1 MNKKLGFILCVIFCI
16 VLEGMTV
23 CAMENGTKDI
33 LDINGKLYTA
43 CDVPEEMQNRKGFV
57 WTEENVGGHKMKG
70 WKYENSDLDRFI
82 QLYLQDNRGNFGLYQ
97 YDLTDGTLIRYDSD
111 LDAVSVVS
119 ETASAVKGEETA
131 SKSAAA
137 LPQNVFGFVFSA
149 ASLAGGIVM
158 IVWFERRMTKG
169 RGKKIASERKQI
181 TE

>member
-1 MNKKLGFILCVIFCI
+1 MNKKLKFILCVIFCI

-23 CAMENGTKDI
+23 CAEETGTKDI
-33 LDINGKLYTA
+33 LEINGKLYTL

-57 WTEENVGGHKMKG
+57 WTEETVGGHKVNG

-82 QLYLQDNRGNFGLYQ
+82 QLYLQDSRGNFGLYQ
-97 YDLTDGTLIRYDSD
+97 YDLTDRTLIRYDSN
-111 LDAVSVVS
+111 LDAVSFIKEASDVNGA
-119 ETASAVKGEETA
+119 ETD
-131 SKSAAA
+131 SKKDTA
-137 LPQNVFGFVFSA
+137 LPPTTFGIAFSA

-169 RGKKIASERKQI
+169 RGKKSVSESKQI